1 MHVVHQ
7 IQRLRGRVERTDK
20 VPQMDDADDIVEIG
34 TIDWQDIGGAV
45 IRQNQSR
52 PFYAPRDSEP
62 VRLC

>member
-1 MHVVHQ
+1 
-7 IQRLRGRVERTDK
+7 VERTDK